1 MGDFISAKN
10 AYKKVIELR
19 PEYIEAYKSLCVI
32 LLKLNEL
39 RDFPGGPV
47 VKNLLCNAEDIGS
60 IPGQG
65 TKIHMPQSN

>member
-1 MGDFISAKN
+1 MDIIIPTQK
-10 AYKKVIELR
+10 
-19 PEYIEAYKSLCVI
+19 I

-47 VKNLLCNAEDIGS
+47 VKNLLCNAEDIGL

-65 TKIHMPQSN
+65 KKIHMPQNN

>member
-1 MGDFISAKN
+1 MPILYPYYYVLHAYFLISKMEMIIPTQ
-10 AYKKVIELR
+10 K
-19 PEYIEAYKSLCVI
+19 I

-39 RDFPGGPV
+39 RDFPGVPV

>member
-1 MGDFISAKN
+1 MPTLYLSYYVLYAYFLISKMEMIIPTQ
-10 AYKKVIELR
+10 K
-19 PEYIEAYKSLCVI
+19 I

-47 VKNLLCNAEDIGS
+47 VKNLLCNPEDIGS

-65 TKIHMPQSN
+65 TKIDMPQSN